1 MFMVVECTFAERM
14 ELHRFPLDRQ
24 FLNMDFNG
32 LIKSNQDGEA
42 EWKWTLQF
50 PKWLDETKEIDR
62 IERKTVDDKGNEY
75 DITVSEFNKTFAVR
89 MLSSITEYELLSP
102 WADFSGLIILIK

>member
-42 EWKWTLQF
+42 DWKWTLKF
-50 PKWLDETKEIDR
+50 PEWLDKTVEIDR
-62 IERKTVDDKGNEY
+62 FYKKTIDDQRNEY
-75 DITVSEFNKTFAVR
+75 NFTVSEFNKTFAVR

-102 WADFSGLIILIK
+102 WADFSGTIT